1 MRVRHCCSAIV
12 AMLGGILLST
22 AAAHAKPSEPDWKAL
37 HFTCTKE
44 QNPKFDGVSESWFQR
59 AKGLDS
65 QQDEA
70 KDAEMVRLYQQA
82 SERGHYKAML
92 NLAGLY
98 VRGIGVVKDEGK
110 AVDLVE
116 QAMKLNS
123 PHAFYLMGVMLQQGV
138 GVKQDDR
145 AAMSFFR
152 RSADLG
158 NRYGQHAAG
167 EAIRD
172 AFIRQGEPEKSR
184 GFSIAVQMLECAL
197 GQDLAAAGH
206 TLGLHFLIVE
216 NDTFRALEYFQRS
229 ASLGSNKSLFTLYRT
244 FENGEYGVLKDPQ
257 RAACYYNLRK
267 QLQADPEKRFPDIDR
282 LCPLPPSPAR
292 TSTSGQPSPRVG
304 LWHQVGNPSV
314 MFRAAAGDSL
324 PLLDGA
330 PVQWEWEAS
339 PFEGSRLVSG
349 QPCPWPG
356 TWACEDLPIGGR
368 EFAHDETFPE
378 VDGRPVIWRLVPRA

>member
-1 MRVRHCCSAIV
+1 
-12 AMLGGILLST
+12 
-22 AAAHAKPSEPDWKAL
+22 
-37 HFTCTKE
+37 
-44 QNPKFDGVSESWFQR
+44 
-59 AKGLDS
+59 
-65 QQDEA
+65 
-70 KDAEMVRLYQQA
+70 
-82 SERGHYKAML
+82 
-92 NLAGLY
+92 
-98 VRGIGVVKDEGK
+98 
-110 AVDLVE
+110 
-116 QAMKLNS
+116 MKLNS

-314 MFRAAAGDSL
+314 MFRAA
-324 PLLDGA
+324 
-330 PVQWEWEAS
+330 
-339 PFEGSRLVSG
+339 
-349 QPCPWPG
+349 
-356 TWACEDLPIGGR
+356 
-368 EFAHDETFPE
+368 
-378 VDGRPVIWRLVPRA
+378 